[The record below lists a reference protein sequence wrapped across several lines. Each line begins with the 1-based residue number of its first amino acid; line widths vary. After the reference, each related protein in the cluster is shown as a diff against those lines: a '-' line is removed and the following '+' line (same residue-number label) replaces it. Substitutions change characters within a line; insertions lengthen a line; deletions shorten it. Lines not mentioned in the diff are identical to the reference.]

1 MSTRPPIVNFLFPV
15 ICPHRNFRATC
26 IFIITFGDHFI
37 KIFVVT
43 AMLLSVCVVISLRR
57 CSVMVYYWNTSSN
70 SRPGYELS
78 DVVYHH
84 KTRKV
89 STSSELQ
96 AANLLQVAIGE
107 AQDTLMN
114 TSPQYSIC
122 YKCIIMEC
130 GQSKRP
136 ARTMMC
142 ACFIHL
148 YAQEYM

>member
-1 MSTRPPIVNFLFPV
+1 MPSQISKMTKFLVILRPPIVDFLFPV
-15 ICPHRNFRATC
+15 TCPHCNFRAAC
-26 IFIITFGDHFI
+26 ISIITFGDHFI

-43 AMLLSVCVVISLRR
+43 AMLLSVCVVVSLGRH
-57 CSVMVYYWNTSSN
+57 SVMVYYWNT
-70 SRPGYELS
+70 RLWYVFY

-114 TSPQYSIC
+114 TSPT
-122 YKCIIMEC
+122 
-130 GQSKRP
+130 QSVIN
-136 ARTMMC
+136 A
-142 ACFIHL
+142 
-148 YAQEYM
+148 